1 MDGEY
6 KADRALSEAERLV
19 NVRYLGHCLHEN
31 RSVWNSWTMG
41 WSSRCRDCK
50 VEIQIDG
57 YMQLRRLPDDV
68 LAHAWSQEHVKTAA
82 SPVNGAQLR
91 YALEREGWRVQF
103 LGVDG
108 RTACEVRKGSTC
120 WRTPF
125 FDTQAEAV
133 VEAGAMTL
141 RNYTFNACAKPR
153 SLVQSPH

>member
-1 MDGEY
+1 M
-6 KADRALSEAERLV
+6 

-41 WSSRCRDCK
+41 WFSRCRDCK
-50 VEIQIDG
+50 LEIQIDG
-57 YMQLRRLPDDV
+57 YMQASRLPGDV
-68 LAHAWSQEHVKTAA
+68 LTHAWSLEHVKTAA

-108 RTACEVRKGSTC
+108 RTACEVRKGSIS
-120 WRTPF
+120 WRTRF

-141 RNYTFNACAKPR
+141 RNYRRNPCAKPNN
-153 SLVQSPH
+153 LIQSPH